1 MTREEKIALKKAD
14 AREKFALR
22 NGKKSVKRKDR
33 KILWIFTYS
42 SMNYPGNTATYS
54 LTERRWVG

>member
-1 MTREEKIALKKAD
+1 MTREEKVALKKAD

-42 SMNYPGNTATYS
+42 NMNFSGNTATYN
-54 LTERRWVG
+54 LTERRWIG

>member
-22 NGKKSVKRKDR
+22 NGKKSVKRIKG
-33 KILWIFTYS
+33 KSLWIFTYS
-42 SMNYPGNTATYS
+42 SMTYPGNTATYS
-54 LTERRWVG
+54 LSERRWV